1 MASRTF
7 CSTGDSA
14 PSDVVARSVPRIK
27 NRSIDIFHKNTG
39 ETPHSQGLVDNN
51 CAHRVDL
58 DLENAYFGVPFRSV
72 AARKDRRSTGIA
84 VLPEGGPLNFMIHMQ
99 DVMAK
104 PMPDFRE
111 GSIVKGRI
119 LEVRPRE
126 VLVDVGYKSEGVI
139 PLAEF
144 DDVESLEVG
153 DEVDVLLERLENDEG
168 MVVLSKEKAA
178 YRQNWN
184 KIVGVF
190 QGDGLIKGKVKSVV
204 KGGLMVNIGVEAF
217 LPASQID
224 VVPPKD
230 LQQFVGNT
238 YDFKIVKLND
248 DRKNVVL
255 SRREVIEKE
264 RSEKRQKFMEGVNV
278 GDRVV
283 GTVKNI
289 TDFGAF
295 IDLDGMDGLLHVT
308 DMTWGRLGHPSELLK
323 VGQQLEVIVL
333 DLNKEKE
340 RVSLGLKQTQK
351 NPWDQIE
358 ERFPAGQRIKGK
370 ITNLVPYGAFVEI
383 EEGVEGLIHV
393 SELSWTKR
401 IMRPSDILSV
411 GQEVEAVVLGV
422 NKEEQKISLGL
433 RQLET
438 NPWDEIEK
446 KFTIGSRVKGKIR
459 NMTAYGAFVELDE
472 GIDGM
477 IHVSDLSWTR
487 KINHPSEVFK
497 KADEIE
503 AVVIDIDKVNQ
514 RISLGIKQ
522 LTEDPWK
529 TIDEKYKIGDLVNG
543 KVTKLASFGAFV
555 QLQDDIDGLVH
566 ISQLSEDHVAKVK
579 DVLKVG
585 QEVEARVIKVDKLE
599 RRIGLSIKA
608 ANYTEEQLRKEAEAL
623 DILRPGEDMVGLEK
637 AFAAAEQEEYRP
649 GDSKKEVTES
659 KESKRE
665 SKKES
670 KKK

>member
-1 MASRTF
+1 MA
-7 CSTGDSA
+7 
-14 PSDVVARSVPRIK
+14 
-27 NRSIDIFHKNTG
+27 
-39 ETPHSQGLVDNN
+39 Q
-51 CAHRVDL
+51 
-58 DLENAYFGVPFRSV
+58 
-72 AARKDRRSTGIA
+72 
-84 VLPEGGPLNFMIHMQ
+84 MQ
-99 DVMAK
+99 DLLAK
-104 PMPDFRE
+104 SFRDFRE
-111 GSIVKGRI
+111 GSIVKGRV
-119 LEVRPRE
+119 LEIRPRE
-126 VLVDVGYKSEGVI
+126 VLVDIGYKSEGVI
-139 PLAEF
+139 PSAEF
-144 DDVESLEVG
+144 DNIDTLEVG

-184 KIVGVF
+184 KIASVF

-224 VVPPKD
+224 IVPPKD

-238 YDFKIVKLND
+238 YDFKIVKIND
-248 DRKNVVL
+248 DRRNVVL
-255 SRREVIEKE
+255 SRREIIEQE
-264 RSEKRQKFMEGVNV
+264 RSEKRQKFLESVNV
-278 GDRVV
+278 GDRVI
-283 GTVKNI
+283 GTVKNL

-295 IDLDGMDGLLHVT
+295 IDLDGMDGLLHIT
-308 DMTWGRLGHPSELLK
+308 DMTWGRLGHPSEMVK
-323 VGQQLEVIVL
+323 VGQQLEVVVL
-333 DLNKEKE
+333 DINKEKE
-340 RVSLGLKQTQK
+340 RVSLGLKQTQR

-358 ERFPAGQRIKGK
+358 ERFPASQKVKGK
-370 ITNLVPYGAFVEI
+370 ITNLVPYGAFVEL

-433 RQLET
+433 RQLEP

-446 KFTIGSRVKGKIR
+446 KFEIGSRVKGHIR
-459 NMTAYGAFVELDE
+459 NMTAYGAFVELAD

-497 KADEIE
+497 KNDEVE

-522 LTEDPWK
+522 LSEDPWK
-529 TIDEKYKIGDLVNG
+529 NIDQKYKIGDLVKG

-585 QEVEARVIKVDKLE
+585 QEVEARVIKVDKVE

-608 ANYTEEQLRKEAEAL
+608 ANYSEEELRKESEAF
-623 DILRPGEDMVGLEK
+623 DTLRPGEDMVGLEK
-637 AFAAAEQEEYRP
+637 AFAAAEQEDYRP
-649 GDSKKEVTES
+649 GEGKKPKDDSKGK
-659 KESKRE
+659 
-665 SKKES
+665 
-670 KKK
+670 